1 MSRSFASRELPV
13 ANCRVWFLF
22 PPMYMPSLGS
32 LGRCWQVRER
42 VWQSLKDVKAMEQHV
57 REQNQLNLKLK
68 GQVEKLTGEAAEE
81 KAEIRRLI
89 DSGINDVTNRIL
101 VLKHVAMGN
110 VTAVKELL
118 EKIEREQE
126 SKQNEQDEALD
137 LLEKRQ
143 QELVSLTKSK
153 FDSESK
159 TIASAQEALLAA
171 EDKVA
176 KERKDVKTLIMQKI
190 EGEVD
195 GLGDNMKK
203 QLNNEKAA
211 IQAKVDGRAK
221 GLEDRIMDYSH
232 TTGLKVSGLVNQ
244 VNNLEKQ
251 QKEQIAT
258 QEVKVAAVKED
269 QLSLKQQTM
278 ADLSA
283 LRSQVERTRA
293 KLSEAEDTL
302 QAEQTVHA
310 TAASSKNS

>member
-1 MSRSFASRELPV
+1 
-13 ANCRVWFLF
+13 
-22 PPMYMPSLGS
+22 MYMPSLGS

-195 GLGDNMKK
+195 GL
-203 QLNNEKAA
+203 
-211 IQAKVDGRAK
+211 DGRAK